1 MELDTKAAQF
11 MEWEKHVRGKAEWE
25 QEIENTR
32 AFKYMDDTP
41 SPQPEQVKHP
51 QFMVLTLM
59 LNIVRINR
67 GSSVGN

>member
-41 SPQPEQVKHP
+41 SPQPEQVEHP
-51 QFMVLTLM
+51 QLVCFP
-59 LNIVRINR
+59 
-67 GSSVGN
+67 

>member
-41 SPQPEQVKHP
+41 SPQPEQVKHSKVFAFVVEDCP
-51 QFMVLTLM
+51 RANTTT
-59 LNIVRINR
+59 
-67 GSSVGN
+67 